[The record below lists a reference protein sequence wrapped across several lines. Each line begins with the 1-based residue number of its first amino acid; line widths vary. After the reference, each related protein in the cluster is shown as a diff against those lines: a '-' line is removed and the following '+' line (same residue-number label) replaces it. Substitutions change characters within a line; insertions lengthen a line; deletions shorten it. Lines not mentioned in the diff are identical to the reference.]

1 MAPTPFIIGVPSSF
15 LLYKRNFKL
24 PDDVWLVDLDTNKII
39 KPTAADDL
47 PPLPEPEGSTLK
59 NHFKQVLASM
69 SITNPAQLK
78 QQSITSNNSIQQ
90 QQQQTGSNRIFD
102 PLSFGNDVD
111 SVDIAAR
118 IAMVKFFNSNGL
130 LLNFSE
136 YTRTIRLFPRPV
148 VAFQINSFLHSRPK
162 SSVFLTKF
170 VQTQVKI
177 FLFFSQY
184 LSSIFYTYLLI
195 RLLNFLPNGHYV
207 LIMLPLFVFKMVFMI
222 QRLSVIKL
230 NGIAFNWIQ

>member
-78 QQSITSNNSIQQ
+78 QQSITSNNTSLHSIQQ
-90 QQQQTGSNRIFD
+90 QQQQQIGSNRIFD

-177 FLFFSQY
+177 FLLFFNIYHQC
-184 LSSIFYTYLLI
+184 LLHTY
-195 RLLNFLPNGHYV
+195 
-207 LIMLPLFVFKMVFMI
+207 
-222 QRLSVIKL
+222 
-230 NGIAFNWIQ
+230 